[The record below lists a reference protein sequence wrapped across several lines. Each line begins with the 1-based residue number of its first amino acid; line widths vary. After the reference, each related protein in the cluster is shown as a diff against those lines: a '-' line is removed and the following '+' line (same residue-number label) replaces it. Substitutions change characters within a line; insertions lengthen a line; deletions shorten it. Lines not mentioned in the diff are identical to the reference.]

1 MLAEDANNVKALFRR
16 GKARRLLGQSDVA
29 AEDLKK
35 AAKLAPGDAGIKREL
50 LALREEERAA
60 REKERQ
66 MFKGLFKPPPPR
78 PPVAWYVAVWRWV
91 CVWLLFWLPF
101 VRQKQK
107 QKQL

>member
-1 MLAEDANNVKALFRR
+1 MLAEDANNIKALFCI

-66 MFKGLFKPPPPR
+66 IFKGLFKPPPSR
-78 PPVAWYVAVWRWV
+78 PPVALWSWV
-91 CVWLLFWLPF
+91 CEWPLFWLPF
-101 VRQKQK
+101 VRHKQK
-107 QKQL
+107 QF